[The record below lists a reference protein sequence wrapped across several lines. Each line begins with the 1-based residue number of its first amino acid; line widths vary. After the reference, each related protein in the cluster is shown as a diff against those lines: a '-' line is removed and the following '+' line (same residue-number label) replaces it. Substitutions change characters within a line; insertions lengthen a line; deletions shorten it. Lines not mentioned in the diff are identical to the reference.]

1 MQSTPRARCSIYN
14 SVIPQQLLKYF
25 CSAHRIKAENV
36 LCLNPLCWHAELQS
50 WELVLSPNI
59 FRVQLKSS
67 RTAKCLNECALLFHT
82 NRWNNIVTVT
92 NGPFNTHTLMYCV
105 CVFALMLSDLLWV
118 QLSALLF
125 ILSPAAMLELRGV
138 PVSWDPGLFQ
148 ATHSNSHTVTHWDTH
163 TVFMLT
169 VSPSSWWSVKIITV
183 SPFQHIFQ
191 TSIFTAQRLQDVFSE
206 SPAV

>member
-50 WELVLSPNI
+50 WELVPSPNI

-105 CVFALMLSDLLWV
+105 CVFSLWCYLICSEFSSQHFYLS
-118 QLSALLF
+118 
-125 ILSPAAMLELRGV
+125 SPRRPCWSCA
-138 PVSWDPGLFQ
+138 VSQFHETLDCSRQ
-148 ATHSNSHTVTHWDTH
+148 HTLTH
-163 TVFMLT
+163 TLWHT
-169 VSPSSWWSVKIITV
+169 GTHTLSSCSQFLHRHGDQWK
-183 SPFQHIFQ
+183 
-191 TSIFTAQRLQDVFSE
+191 
-206 SPAV
+206 